1 MGYQRFNV
9 ERFARQFYRFRE
21 MFEYDPEAGVRW
33 LGRPKDKD
41 QAFLVLEQVSM
52 FDEDVYQEIYEEQ
65 QEEEKDATAE
75 LEAAPAEST
84 SGQVQA
90 TDAEVNEDLND
101 KALPGGED
109 TEPKDPDDDQ

>member
-1 MGYQRFNV
+1 
-9 ERFARQFYRFRE
+9 
-21 MFEYDPEAGVRW
+21 
-33 LGRPKDKD
+33 
-41 QAFLVLEQVSM
+41 M

-90 TDAEVNEDLND
+90 TDTEVNEDLND